1 MIYSG
6 NVRRS
11 EGQSEHNPEQVP
23 LQFHL
28 RLMRRTQMR
37 ENEIQ
42 PYTVEELQQKYAVS
56 LHVAVEVL
64 EHFRGDRSK
73 IDKFMK
79 RCPNRDADDR
89 Q

>member
-1 MIYSG
+1 MQD
-6 NVRRS
+6 N
-11 EGQSEHNPEQVP
+11 N
-23 LQFHL
+23 L
-28 RLMRRTQMR
+28 
-37 ENEIQ
+37 Q
-42 PYTVEELQQKYAVS
+42 PYTVEQLQQEYAVS

-79 RCPNRDADDR
+79 RCPHRDENDR

>member
-6 NVRRS
+6 NVRRA
-11 EGQSEHNPEQVP
+11 EGRSEHNPEQVP

-79 RCPNRDADDR
+79 RCPNRDDDDR

>member
-1 MIYSG
+1 
-6 NVRRS
+6 
-11 EGQSEHNPEQVP
+11 
-23 LQFHL
+23 
-28 RLMRRTQMR
+28 MR

-56 LHVAVEVL
+56 LHVAVEVI

-79 RCPNRDADDR
+79 RCPNRDAEKNTDENGLA
-89 Q
+89 

>member
-6 NVRRS
+6 NVHRA

-23 LQFHL
+23 PQFHL
-28 RLMRRTQMR
+28 RVMRRTQMR

-42 PYTVEELQQKYAVS
+42 PYTVEQLQQKYSVS
-56 LHVAVEVL
+56 LYLAVEVL
-64 EHFRGDRSK
+64 ERFAGDRSK

-79 RCPNRDADDR
+79 RCPHRDGE
-89 Q
+89 QH

>member
-1 MIYSG
+1 
-6 NVRRS
+6 
-11 EGQSEHNPEQVP
+11 
-23 LQFHL
+23 
-28 RLMRRTQMR
+28 MR

-56 LHVAVEVL
+56 LHVAMEVI

-79 RCPNRDADDR
+79 RCPNRDDDDR